1 MNHCICCNL
10 VSKTNIAF
18 YCGSCVLQVERFSSV
33 HPILSYKLQGIN
45 AVSQTGMQ
53 CLLEHL
59 CSWQVVISFQQV
71 LVKIFTLAFKTGYFL
86 IFNLYLGRCHS
97 QTGDSILVK
106 CGCGFWFAGRSFLQC
121 VSSRAAGC
129 AGQAQETQTES
140 AVG

>member
-1 MNHCICCNL
+1 MNHCICRNL

-18 YCGSCVLQVERFSSV
+18 YCGSCVLRVERFSSV

-106 CGCGFWFAGRSFLQC
+106 CGL
-121 VSSRAAGC
+121 
-129 AGQAQETQTES
+129 
-140 AVG
+140 